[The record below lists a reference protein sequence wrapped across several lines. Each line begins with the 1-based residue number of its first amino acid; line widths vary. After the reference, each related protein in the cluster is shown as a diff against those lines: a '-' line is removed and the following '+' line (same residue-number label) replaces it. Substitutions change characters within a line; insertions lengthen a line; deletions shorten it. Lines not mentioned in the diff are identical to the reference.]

1 MFSSSNNNLKTNNI
15 IIMKFTIDRDAL
27 MKPLQQVAG
36 VVERRQTL
44 PVLTNILLTISK
56 NKLSMIGT
64 DLEVEMQTH
73 APLVDAKE
81 GEITVPARKFLDICR
96 ALPDQS
102 EIQFS
107 LTDSKAVIRSS
118 KSRFVLSTLPATD
131 FPNIEIND
139 SLLVFSISQ
148 ATLKNAIERSYFAM
162 AQQDVRYYLN
172 GMLFEINANHLTL
185 VATDGHRLAVFN
197 TKGTIETEKNQ
208 QVIVPRKGVIELM
221 KLLSDDDQAIEIQ
234 LGNNYI
240 RFSTADTVFTSKLI
254 DGRFPDYHNV
264 VPKNTN
270 KLAVCER
277 EILRQALSRVSI
289 LSNEKYRGVR
299 MTFSRGLLRILT
311 QNPEQEEAEE
321 EIAVDYKGEDLE
333 IGFNV
338 NYLVDAISAG
348 SSSQIQLSLS
358 DANSC
363 CLIEGIDEQDCQ
375 YVVMPMRL

>member
-1 MFSSSNNNLKTNNI
+1 
-15 IIMKFTIDRDAL
+15 MKFTIDRDSL

-44 PVLTNILLTISK
+44 PVLSNILLTVK
-56 NKLSMIGT
+56 KDRLSMIGT

-73 APLVDAKE
+73 APLVNAE
-81 GEITVPARKFLDICR
+81 TGEITIPARKFLDICR
-96 ALPDQS
+96 ALPDQAD
-102 EIQFS
+102 IQLS
-107 LTDSKAVIRSS
+107 LTDSRAVIRSG
-118 KSRFVLSTLPATD
+118 KSRFVLSTLSASD
-131 FPNIEIND
+131 FPNIEINN
-139 SLLVFSISQ
+139 SILAFSVSQ
-148 ATLKNAIERSYFAM
+148 SILRNAIERSYFAM

-185 VATDGHRLAVFN
+185 VATDGHRLAVYD
-197 TKGTIETEKNQ
+197 TGESIETDDNQ

-221 KLLSDDDQAIEIQ
+221 KLLSDDDQPIEIR
-234 LGNNYI
+234 LGNNFI
-240 RFSTADTVFTSKLI
+240 RFSTNDTTFTSKLI

-299 MTFSRGLLRILT
+299 MTFTQGLLRVLAH
-311 QNPEQEEAEE
+311 NPEQEEAEE
-321 EIAVDYKGEDLE
+321 ELAIDYQGEDLE

-338 NYLVDAISAG
+338 NYLVDAVSAG
-348 SSSQIQLSLS
+348 ASEQIRLSLT
-358 DANSC
+358 DPNSC
-363 CLIEGIDEQDCQ
+363 CLIEGVGEQDCQ